1 MKRLPTLRIKLHAL
15 SKVIT
20 KERKKEQMTD
30 RSGFLHRLYTVGN
43 YASLSIFTSQHQTNI
58 KTHSGNY
65 SGSNVFPDP
74 FEICEEK
81 GRSSKKKGLRSLFRH
96 VSHSKHSNRSQCP
109 TSEPKTPETSVA
121 TSNSSC
127 LKDDE
132 KPKNQ
137 RPVWDLLETGGSTRS
152 SSISGYEAQLP
163 VEDAFSHSVNDANAN
178 HSNKSISDSVL
189 SPGEISNFSSP
200 DCGVSSC
207 ATPIMTVTNPEP
219 KTQFDR
225 SFCSSPSHAYTAI
238 PHTHLSIH
246 NSYELGDDT
255 QSSPQMISIIK
266 MNGDNLNK
274 LIGGFKISAACDG
287 ADTATAGI
295 PACDVV
301 AATNP
306 IDSELTACKIKQ
318 LQHDVAQL
326 EAAVKNNLNEQKE
339 LNDRLFEQLA
349 EVSEPENN
357 TYKSSSSLL
366 SSSSYDHSVSC
377 ESEIKRVYSEKV
389 KMLKKQLKA
398 LNEQLQT
405 THYVIEK
412 LEASG
417 IPLGQCPKDYVK
429 QFINSRPK
437 SSIGCAT
444 TPSLSKVKTSLLS
457 TSLTNNQQP
466 LPFSSSVT
474 NDNRNQI
481 SMPLDV
487 CRSHELAKTLP
498 ARISNPSVDSFKPPT
513 RQSNTLPAKTIYE
526 SRPSNFDRL
535 FGPSTQFSISGPYI
549 NNSDMKPIP
558 SSRSSLATPISHK
571 HETNEPIMSTGMYTP
586 HKPMLTSHPTAPHFY
601 PHLPHNDPIYSDVY
615 HSSKLVA
622 TPNTSVLSTVRTG
635 LGSFGRQLFRVGKP
649 RSHSDENIPVKINAI
664 SPDDN
669 VCRKKGSSRP
679 TGYSFFTPT
688 DKKKHKKITKS
699 HLAVSNLLYPPESS
713 SIFISENLASSSS
726 QPIRA
731 GSLSSTNGTN
741 LVNYGGY
748 DPGGGR
754 SMISGFSGMIGTTSK
769 DDAYPGIIDPSNI
782 NTVSTTGNNNI
793 GSFSWSEGGD
803 NTLARIF
810 EFLGV
815 SANQVFNSHN
825 LLSGGNNNVAGV
837 GSSGSSALSASG
849 LGVLDKTKAGSK
861 SHISGANVVS
871 LESFSTPHSSGIA
884 TGSLSG
890 AGVGCLGGGSS
901 VMSISPNNLALSF
914 AYLYRRQECQFA
926 LLTNQQ
932 SQIFQELRDELAVM
946 HNETRSI
953 QSTLNN
959 LTTELEAIRRDATTK
974 AELQNQKLTDAS
986 SRIER
991 LDAIAEESRQ
1001 ALPHELAAIR
1011 NEFHDSLYSVE
1022 YQVTTKIRDLS
1033 DNITSINNKV
1043 SMIEKPHDQSNALG
1057 AHGTELDRVRRKVLH
1072 YLTDLCVSFFA
1083 LVTMLLQVLIRC
1095 LNLGAVLT
1103 ENRRLAVCF
1112 SMTVLASCLLVYTS
1126 DPIILW
1132 LRGNET
1138 VIDDSDTINRR
1149 SQHWRNILIAILSFF
1164 RSFSRGMS

>member
-1 MKRLPTLRIKLHAL
+1 M
-15 SKVIT
+15 
-20 KERKKEQMTD
+20 
-30 RSGFLHRLYTVGN
+30 
-43 YASLSIFTSQHQTNI
+43 
-58 KTHSGNY
+58 
-65 SGSNVFPDP
+65 
-74 FEICEEK
+74 
-81 GRSSKKKGLRSLFRH
+81 
-96 VSHSKHSNRSQCP
+96 
-109 TSEPKTPETSVA
+109 
-121 TSNSSC
+121 
-127 LKDDE
+127 
-132 KPKNQ
+132 
-137 RPVWDLLETGGSTRS
+137 
-152 SSISGYEAQLP
+152 
-163 VEDAFSHSVNDANAN
+163 EDAFSHTVNDSIAN
-178 HSNKSISDSVL
+178 HSHKSISDSGI
-189 SPGEISNFSSP
+189 SPGEISNFNSSQ
-200 DCGVSSC
+200 CGVPLSC
-207 ATPIMTVTNPEP
+207 ATPIMTVTNPAP
-219 KTQFDR
+219 KTQQDR
-225 SFCSSPSHAYTAI
+225 SFCSLPSHAYTAI
-238 PHTHLSIH
+238 PHTHLSVH
-246 NSYELGDDT
+246 NSYESSDT
-255 QSSPQMISIIK
+255 QSSPQMISVIK

-274 LIGGFKISAACDG
+274 LSGGCKTLQNISADCDVG
-287 ADTATAGI
+287 AQTTTSASTLASGI
-295 PACDVV
+295 PACDV
-301 AATNP
+301 AAVTNP

-318 LQHDVAQL
+318 LQHDVVQL
-326 EAAVKNNLNEQKE
+326 ETAIKNNLNEQKE

-349 EVSEPENN
+349 EVSKPENN

-366 SSSSYDHSVSC
+366 SSSSWDQSVSC
-377 ESEIKRVYSEKV
+377 ESEIKRIYSEKV

-405 THYVIEK
+405 THYIIEK
-412 LEASG
+412 LEAYG

-429 QFINSRPK
+429 QFINSRLK

-444 TPSLSKVKTSLLS
+444 TPSLSKGKTSLPS

-466 LPFSSSVT
+466 LSCSSSAT

-498 ARISNPSVDSFKPPT
+498 ARISNPSVDPFKPPA
-513 RQSNTLPAKTIYE
+513 RQSNTLPAKTIYD
-526 SRPSNFDRL
+526 SRPSNSDRL
-535 FGPSTQFSISGPYI
+535 FGPSTQFYISGPYI
-549 NNSDMKPIP
+549 NNSDMKPVP

-571 HETNEPIMSTGMYTP
+571 HETNEPIMSTGIYTP

-601 PHLPHNDPIYSDVY
+601 PHLSHNDPIYSDVY

-649 RSHSDENIPVKINAI
+649 RSHSDENIPVKVNGI

-669 VCRKKGSSRP
+669 ACRKKGSSRP
-679 TGYSFFTPT
+679 VGYSFFTPN

-713 SIFISENLASSSS
+713 SIFIPENLASSSS

-731 GSLSSTNGTN
+731 GSLSSTNGIN

-754 SMISGFSGMIGTTSK
+754 SMISGFSGMIGTTASK
-769 DDAYPGIIDPSNI
+769 DDPYPGIIDPSNI

-793 GSFSWSEGGD
+793 GSSSWPEGGD

-815 SANQVFNSHN
+815 SANQVFSSHN
-825 LLSGGNNNVAGV
+825 LLLSGGNNNVAGV

-861 SHISGANVVS
+861 SHISGANIVS
-871 LESFSTPHSSGIA
+871 PESFSTPHSGGIA

-890 AGVGCLGGGSS
+890 TGVGCLGGSNS

-1103 ENRRLAVCF
+1103 ENRKLAVCF

-1138 VIDDSDTINRR
+1138 ITDNSDTINRR